1 MIVYGIGRFYMP
13 TNLLQGTYGI
23 SNATLEDT
31 NVSASDVKS
40 GIRFMSPNGTIETG
54 TLSLHG
60 NATTSDVVSG
70 KTFYSN
76 GFTMQTG
83 DLDTR
88 TFIAFGKVWCNG
100 GFHPNISYNPDYVDI
115 TQNQW
120 SISYT
125 YTFKKACN
133 IYLNSVSYTDRG
145 AAGTYWI
152 CTIKKNADTLFS
164 IGPYASGSREYPYAT
179 TLQMNV
185 GDTIT
190 IERNSNSEGSTID
203 MVMYTTV

>member
-1 MIVYGIGRFYMP
+1 MP

-23 SNATLEDT
+23 SNTLLENT
-31 NVSASDVKS
+31 NVSESDVKS
-40 GIRFMSPNGTIETG
+40 GIRFLSPNGTIQTG
-54 TLSLHG
+54 TLSLTG
-60 NATTSDVVSG
+60 NAIASDVISG

-76 GFTMQTG
+76 SWSQNIGS
-83 DLDTR
+83 LDPR
-88 TFIAFGKVWCNG
+88 TFIAFGKVWCSG
-100 GFHPNISYNPDYVDI
+100 GFHPFLSYNADYVDLK
-115 TQNQW
+115 QNQR
-120 SISYT
+120 SVRYT

-145 AAGTYWI
+145 SAGIYWI
-152 CTIKKNADTLFS
+152 CTIKKNADTLFT
-164 IGPYASGSREYPYAT
+164 IGPYASGASEYPYAT

-190 IERNSNSEGSTID
+190 IERNSDSEGSTID